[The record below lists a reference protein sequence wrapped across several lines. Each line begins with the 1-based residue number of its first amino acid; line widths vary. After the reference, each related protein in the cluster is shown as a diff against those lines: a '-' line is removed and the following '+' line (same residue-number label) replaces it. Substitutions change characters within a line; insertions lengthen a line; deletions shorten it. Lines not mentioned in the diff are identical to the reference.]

1 MVQKVL
7 NGLKIL
13 IVKSFGK
20 NNIKFINHREMY
32 TSYIKPIID
41 FLIALIVLCIFAPI
55 MIMIILGLMLY
66 NRGTPFFIQS
76 RPGKNEKVFNLL
88 KFKTMRDAYDENGKP
103 LPDKDRITPVGAWV
117 RKLSLDEL
125 PQLINVLKGDMSL
138 VGPRP
143 LLVKYL
149 PLYNDEQ
156 KRRHDVKPGI
166 TGWAQVNGRNAINW
180 NKKFELDI
188 WYVDNISVVLDVK
201 IFYLT
206 IVKVFKREG
215 VNVDQNNTM
224 TPFNG
229 EL

>member
-1 MVQKVL
+1 
-7 NGLKIL
+7 
-13 IVKSFGK
+13 
-20 NNIKFINHREMY
+20 
-32 TSYIKPIID
+32 
-41 FLIALIVLCIFAPI
+41 
-55 MIMIILGLMLY
+55 MLY
-66 NRGTPFFIQS
+66 NKGTPFFIQS

-125 PQLINVLKGDMSL
+125 PQLINVIKGDMSL
-138 VGPRP
+138 IGPRP
-143 LLVKYL
+143 LLIKYL
-149 PLYNDEQ
+149 PLYNNEQ

-166 TGWAQVNGRNAINW
+166 TGWAQVNGRNSIDW
-180 NKKFELDI
+180 NKKFELDV
-188 WYVDNISVVLDVK
+188 WYVDNISAILDLK
-201 IFYLT
+201 ILYLT

-215 VNVDQNNTM
+215 INVDQNNTM